1 MIGDYLEQFSYDYLM
16 QLALSFVDDDL
27 DKREGSVIYD
37 ALAPFCQV
45 LAGQIMELK
54 NFYKD
59 TFALTAE
66 GEGLD
71 NRVAE
76 SGMARYP
83 ATHAIKKAYFADAK
97 NNPMNVEIGSR
108 FSTVSDTSPIVYK
121 VIRQYTDEGGGVV
134 AGTYELEC
142 EVPGTIGNEYSGN
155 LINITFIQ
163 GLSVAEMGT
172 TLVPARDT
180 ETDDELR
187 KRYFDRLKQKA
198 FGGNIADYR
207 EKVLALSGVGAVQ
220 IYPTWDGGGT
230 VKLSILDPTYQRASE
245 EFIRT
250 VQEEM
255 DPENMAGETGLGL
268 GIAPIGHK
276 VTVTTP
282 DSVEINV
289 RATVQLVPGYS
300 VGQVEGPISAAI
312 SAYLASLRKDW
323 DKAVTLNEY
332 SVAVYLARISSI
344 IMNVP
349 GVMNIRQIYVND
361 SEEDL
366 ILQEDGNVQQIPVM
380 GEVVISV

>member
-1 MIGDYLEQFSYDYLM
+1 MIGDYLEQFTYDYLM
-16 QLALSFVDDDL
+16 QLALSFVNDDL
-27 DKREGSVIYD
+27 DKREGSIIYD

-45 LAGQIMELK
+45 LAGRMMELK
-54 NFYKD
+54 NFYQD
-59 TFALTAE
+59 TFALYSGGQA
-66 GEGLD
+66 LD
-71 NRVAE
+71 DRVAE
-76 SGMARYP
+76 SGVERYP
-83 ATHAIKKAYFADAK
+83 ATYAIKRGYFADSK
-97 NNPMNVEIGSR
+97 NNPMNIEIGSR
-108 FSTVSDTSPIVYK
+108 FSTVSETSPIIYK
-121 VIRQYTDEGGGVV
+121 VIRQYTEEGGGVV

-163 GLSVAEMGT
+163 GLSIAEMGT

-207 EKVLALSGVGAVQ
+207 EKVLAISGVGAVQ
-220 IYPTWDGGGT
+220 VYPTWDGGGT
-230 VKLSILDPTYQRASE
+230 VKISILDPTYQRVSE

-255 DPENMAGETGLGL
+255 DPENMEGETGLGL

-282 DSVEINV
+282 DAVEINV
-289 RATVQLVPGYS
+289 SATVQLVPGYS
-300 VGQVEGPISAAI
+300 VGQVEGPIKAAI
-312 SAYLASLRKDW
+312 SAHLTDLCKTW
-323 DKAVTLNEY
+323 DDAVTLNDY
-332 SVAVYLARISSI
+332 NVAVYLARISSI

-349 GVMNIRQIYVND
+349 GVMNLRGITLND

-366 ILQEDGNVQQIPVM
+366 VLQEDGNVQQIPVM
-380 GEVVISV
+380 GEVTINV